1 MSLWST
7 ALLRRTWCVHPP
19 PGRCP
24 RKCQQVQPRP
34 RSHGGPMPPR
44 TYRPW
49 TAPLI
54 PNQLRPKEK
63 GRMAGLAPNLVYPD
77 DPRSTQPQQQT
88 CDNRRETTGV
98 PPPPQT
104 GESVRQIRV
113 SSAGIR
119 PFAPTQ
125 VDSRAGPRP
134 GPRLHGAHRDS
145 HNAVGRA
152 PAEDP
157 SSCVTGESHGHRE
170 LDGHGPPARTPAFRE
185 RAVGGTGGSLPVELQ
200 LPFGAPIPSTADSGG
215 RQRKRR
221 ERESPQW
228 ALAAGRCRW

>member
-1 MSLWST
+1 M
-7 ALLRRTWCVHPP
+7 
-19 PGRCP
+19 
-24 RKCQQVQPRP
+24 
-34 RSHGGPMPPR
+34 
-44 TYRPW
+44 
-49 TAPLI
+49 
-54 PNQLRPKEK
+54 
-63 GRMAGLAPNLVYPD
+63 
-77 DPRSTQPQQQT
+77 
-88 CDNRRETTGV
+88 
-98 PPPPQT
+98 
-104 GESVRQIRV
+104 

-119 PFAPTQ
+119 PFAPIQ

-228 ALAAGRCRW
+228 ALAAGRCRRGSSSDTPQPGPTRSARAPGDKVLGSSATQWHAEAEAGSVPWTRAGLPGASLVPTRGQGCGDKR